1 MGLTQTTSTMI
12 TPVVTAQPVLNEAEM
27 DVSIPIVEP
36 AIEIVVKS
44 EPESSDDW
52 GYMNIGYGVDSRW
65 DVHDMYMT
73 VKKLGLE
80 EWIKNYDSRRDRY
93 SKESD
98 LISDNLE
105 NNGHS
110 GASYGGCLWAVS
122 KVFNDGW
129 TQGYT
134 NR

>member
-1 MGLTQTTSTMI
+1 MGLTQTMV
-12 TPVVTAQPVLNEAEM
+12 TPVVTGQPVLNEAEM

-36 AIEIVVKS
+36 VIEIVVKS
-44 EPESSDDW
+44 EPESPDDW
-52 GYMNIGYGVDSRW
+52 GYMNIGYGMDSRW

-110 GASYGGCLWAVS
+110 GMSYVGCLMMVS